1 MSQTRNLTVNQGETF
16 STNVIAYTSNS
27 SGQFSAN
34 LYQYANGAGQL
45 RKSYTSASQ
54 TANLVVTIH
63 QAGTS
68 NTAGVVTL
76 SMNSFTTNAIAH
88 GRYVYD
94 VELRGQEELDEGW
107 CDGSKE
113 NETLRVCQ
121 GTITINPNVTRW
133 DW

>member
-16 STNVIAYTSNS
+16 STNVIAYTSNA

-34 LYQYANGAGQL
+34 LYQYANGAGQI
-45 RKSYTSASQ
+45 RKTYSSASQ

-68 NTAGVVTL
+68 NTAGIVTL

-94 VELRGQEELDEGW
+94 VELRGQAAVVGYS
-107 CDGSKE
+107 DGSKE

-121 GTITINPNVTRW
+121 GTITIKPNVTRW